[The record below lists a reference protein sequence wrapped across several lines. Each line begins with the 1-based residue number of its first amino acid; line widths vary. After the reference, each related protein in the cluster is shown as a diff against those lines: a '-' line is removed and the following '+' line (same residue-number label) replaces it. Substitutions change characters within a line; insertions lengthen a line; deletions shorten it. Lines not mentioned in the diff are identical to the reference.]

1 MHKPDGRSRDP
12 QPRRPAV
19 AERASR
25 VVHELSTPGGRPLC
39 GADAVVAPPDRPLR
53 VTCTSCLRLLADDT
67 RRAAHAGSPRADE
80 SED

>member
-1 MHKPDGRSRDP
+1 MHKPEARSHGA

-39 GADAVVAPPDRPLR
+39 GADAVLAPPHQPLR
-53 VTCTSCLRLLADDT
+53 VTCTACLRLLADDA